1 MAVYFGGRDT
11 WHCESQIGSIT
22 MREFLEILAKYV
34 SCEQPFSVVEEWL
47 AGVDWDDPNLTQ
59 ENKEIFGLFELL
71 TTEVSEGLRDQQEL
85 IGEAITLLMRQ
96 GQNVFLNYMTVEA
109 TIQASSVDAP
119 IILVTPEQ
127 GQRTWSIS
135 PQLVI

>member
-1 MAVYFGGRDT
+1 
-11 WHCESQIGSIT
+11 
-22 MREFLEILAKYV
+22 MREFLGLLAKYV
-34 SCEQPFSVVEEWL
+34 SGEQPFSVVEEWL

-59 ENKEIFGLFELL
+59 ENKEIFGFFELL